1 MFISQ
6 RPSVQ
11 VNPISHKSEET
22 SCAVLFHSRPTA
34 RAIQGE
40 GDSGPRT
47 RAAGFGARMGTLEPK
62 LPQQPLIISWQHLSF
77 SS

>member
-11 VNPISHKSEET
+11 VNPISHKSKET
-22 SCAVLFHSRPTA
+22 SCAVLFHSKPTA
-34 RAIQGE
+34 KAIQGE
-40 GDSGPRT
+40 GDSEPRP
-47 RAAGFGARMGTLEPK
+47 RVAGFGTRMGALEPK
-62 LPQQPLIISWQHLSF
+62 LPQQPLIISWQPLSF

>member
-11 VNPISHKSEET
+11 VNPISHRSKET

-34 RAIQGE
+34 KAIQGE
-40 GDSGPRT
+40 GDSGPRPSIV
-47 RAAGFGARMGTLEPK
+47 GLGARMGTLEPK
-62 LPQQPLIISWQHLSF
+62 LPQQPLITSWQPLSF